1 MKKFIIAM
9 MSVLFLIVGCQV
21 EVIENS
27 SEDNSVAE
35 FIAISES
42 FDGNTKT
49 ILGKDNNILWSQG
62 DQLAIFQ
69 GCNIADKYQI
79 TDATAGTGQGVFS
92 IVSDESGS
100 INGDF
105 SAGMEIATN
114 IAFYPYMESLSCS
127 KNNVDNST
135 SEVTSYN
142 IDNIILPE
150 VQYYAENSFCNGS
163 FPMVAV
169 TEGLKDHTLKFK
181 NVLGAMKLQLKG
193 SQIVK
198 SIKITGKNNEKLS
211 GAAIITSYINGLT
224 PAITMIGDDDSSKS
238 VTLDCGDGVQ
248 LNVSTATEFIIAL
261 PPVLFSNGFK
271 VIIIDSE
278 NTETDIESKVA
289 NTVVRSSILSMPTLV
304 LGESISPDEGEN
316 ESIPIGMISLDYTSM
331 TIAPN
336 TSYKFITKIAP
347 NDATDKTITWSSSA
361 PNIVATDQTG
371 TITGLSAGTATITAV
386 STNGVSKSCEITVKS
401 LAIPI
406 EYIVDDVSYGYGIAI
421 GKTVWAPV
429 NCGYEPENGD
439 YKGYPYGKLYQW
451 GRKYGQGYSAYYDS
465 TMPEIVEGPVSMLT
479 GQSES
484 NKNIFFTSTY
494 EYNSDWLYPS
504 DNTLWNLGTEKSPI
518 KNVKNDPCPDGWRVP
533 TYTEVNE
540 LLKWGNMV
548 GYPLDEQ
555 FSCTGYLFGGE
566 YTILDDSPQLFLPT
580 AGWRMADGRDSSA
593 DRQGRGGTGRY
604 WTSTESYS
612 LGIGFL
618 GYGIYQDCR
627 MSMWGA
633 ARVHAKSVRCVQE

>member
-27 SEDNSVAE
+27 SEDNSVDE

-49 ILGKDNNILWSQG
+49 TLGKDNNILWSQG

-69 GCNIADKYQI
+69 GCNIADKYQV

-127 KNNVDNST
+127 KNNVNNST

-211 GAAIITSYINGLT
+211 GAATVTAYPNGANPALIMSDISNSY
-224 PAITMIGDDDSSKS
+224 
-238 VTLDCGDGVQ
+238 VTLDCGNGVQ
-248 LNVSTATEFIIAL
+248 LNKYSATSFFITL
-261 PPVLFSNGFK
+261 PPTLFSNGFT
-271 VIIIDSE
+271 ITIT
-278 NTETDIESKVA
+278 NTEDNIIEFAA
-289 NTVVRSSILSMPTLV
+289 NTVNMVVRSSILVMPEVNLDNA
-304 LGESISPDEGEN
+304 LDNPEKDDDAIYAEYIYLDKNYLE
-316 ESIPIGMISLDYTSM
+316 IPIGVSYTLRPSLDPIDVTYPTLTWTSSDS
-331 TIAPN
+331 T
-336 TSYKFITKIAP
+336 
-347 NDATDKTITWSSSA
+347 
-361 PNIVATDQTG
+361 VAEVDQNG
-371 TITGLSAGTATITAV
+371 KITAKGDGYAEISV
-386 STNGVSKSCEITVKS
+386 LAVGGATAMCSVYVETPTGVAYRDYID
-401 LAIPI
+401 
-406 EYIVDDVSYGYGIAI
+406 EYGVNHGKGIVI
-421 GKTVWAPV
+421 GRLVWAPV
-429 NCGYEPENGD
+429 NCGYKAETETE
-439 YKGYPYGKLYQW
+439 KGYPYGKLYQW
-451 GRKYGQGYSAYYDS
+451 GRKYGQGYDDRDLSYPTGANL
-465 TMPEIVEGPVSMLT
+465 INNQVELSFGSSNDYKDAFFYGFDNWSNRDVEDLWEDGT
-479 GQSES
+479 G
-484 NKNIFFTSTY
+484 NRTK
-494 EYNSDWLYPS
+494 
-504 DNTLWNLGTEKSPI
+504 K
-518 KNVKNDPCPDGWRVP
+518 DPCPEGWRVP
-533 TYTEVNE
+533 TYSEIGNLTRYHSSWTTKDGQNGYYFTGPYTYISE
-540 LLKWGNMV
+540 LPMV
-548 GYPLDEQ
+548 
-555 FSCTGYLFGGE
+555 
-566 YTILDDSPQLFLPT
+566 FLPA
-580 AGWRMADGRDSSA
+580 AGQRSYYDGNSSA
-593 DRQGRGGTGRY
+593 RNSEGNYWIAIPRDDRGRARY
-604 WTSTESYS
+604 LKFDDYRDVWFDMYVSKANGCS
-612 LGIGFL
+612 I
-618 GYGIYQDCR
+618 
-627 MSMWGA
+627 
-633 ARVHAKSVRCVQE
+633 RCIQE